1 MPKLTAIELE
11 NFQTV
16 SKHAVIPIRDLTL
29 MFGPNGAGKSAIF
42 DALDLMN
49 LLFSNDWGNEN
60 KKINEYLDRWARRE
74 SASKG
79 NDQIAFGLQFLF
91 EDGWRPDLT
100 GMEHETSLRHIAV
113 ASLWMGDMAE
123 DFDGKNFRFFIG
135 FKRSNFYGWS
145 ISELTIAN
153 DERKF
158 LEIVTEGESDPRIKI
173 HDADWIDLYPTNIL
187 KEKLKTI
194 IHQDSCYSYYLAP
207 RLEGMN
213 PNQWFPH
220 EIYSLSTLD
229 DIAALNQLEAVAQQ
243 IVGFFKLAFNK
254 HFFSIDHKSLP
265 LVKAS
270 RTVPSSEEVISIIS
284 GEPHRKIDGKI
295 GYVQNIGSTTTR
307 QVLAKTLNKLQPHWS
322 YLCASVAHN
331 QTIETPASINTT
343 WGDLDPISK
352 INEMLREDLFEDNGY
367 QLNGEVLCLTDLQEI
382 IDSWVEDPRH
392 YAKIVRLYL
401 TDNHQRNVEIED
413 VGSGIGYILP
423 VLASLAHDGRALI
436 QQPEL
441 HLHPALQSALGESII
456 RAVENYKYHDQFCLI
471 ETHSEHIL
479 LRILK
484 LLKNSN
490 KREDEVLSPLTF
502 EKVSILYFEPMPD
515 GSTKIQRLRL
525 TPDGKLI
532 DRWPGGFF
540 NERYKDLFDDE

>member
-1 MPKLTAIELE
+1 
-11 NFQTV
+11 
-16 SKHAVIPIRDLTL
+16 
-29 MFGPNGAGKSAIF
+29 
-42 DALDLMN
+42 
-49 LLFSNDWGNEN
+49 
-60 KKINEYLDRWARRE
+60 
-74 SASKG
+74 
-79 NDQIAFGLQFLF
+79 
-91 EDGWRPDLT
+91 
-100 GMEHETSLRHIAV
+100 
-113 ASLWMGDMAE
+113 
-123 DFDGKNFRFFIG
+123 
-135 FKRSNFYGWS
+135 
-145 ISELTIAN
+145 
-153 DERKF
+153 
-158 LEIVTEGESDPRIKI
+158 
-173 HDADWIDLYPTNIL
+173 
-187 KEKLKTI
+187 
-194 IHQDSCYSYYLAP
+194 
-207 RLEGMN
+207 
-213 PNQWFPH
+213 
-220 EIYSLSTLD
+220 
-229 DIAALNQLEAVAQQ
+229 
-243 IVGFFKLAFNK
+243 
-254 HFFSIDHKSLP
+254 
-265 LVKAS
+265 
-270 RTVPSSEEVISIIS
+270 
-284 GEPHRKIDGKI
+284 
-295 GYVQNIGSTTTR
+295 
-307 QVLAKTLNKLQPHWS
+307 
-322 YLCASVAHN
+322 
-331 QTIETPASINTT
+331 
-343 WGDLDPISK
+343 
-352 INEMLREDLFEDNGY
+352 MLREDLFEDNGY